1 MKNPI
6 VMTAIAHEIDSLW
19 RTISHPNNTQ
29 QKVVA
34 LVRQYGP
41 QIRDLHDAYFEIRGN
56 SGIVWNV
63 AGLDTEAQRVKKTY
77 NTVIDMMCEEA

>member
-1 MKNPI
+1 MKKSI

-19 RTISHPNNTQ
+19 RTIIHPNNSQ

-34 LVRQYGP
+34 LSRQYGP
-41 QIRDLHDAYFEIRGN
+41 QIIDLHDAYFEIRGQ

-63 AGLDTEAQRVKKTY
+63 SGMDAEAQRVKKTY
-77 NTVIDMMCEEA
+77 NTVTEMMREEN